1 MSSPKRV
8 VILEDR
14 AEDAI
19 LLVRE
24 LGRHGFEPDW
34 SRVESREEYLDT
46 LAWLP
51 DVILADYT
59 LPRFDA
65 LEALRLLKDRG
76 LDIPFIVVTGTI
88 GEERAVECM
97 RAGASDYLLKDRL
110 TRLGPAVSRA
120 LAEKELRDQKIAAE
134 AALQKLKE
142 RLEVENEYLQAEIDA
157 THHTDEMVG
166 TSPAL
171 EGVRDQVRRVAGTG
185 ATVLILGETG
195 TGKELVARAVHRA
208 SPRGHR
214 PLVKVNCA
222 SLPASLVESE
232 LFGHER
238 GAFTGA
244 TAQRRGRFEIADGG
258 TLFLDEVGELPLE
271 VQAKLLRVLQDGELE
286 RVGSSA
292 TVRFDTRIIAA
303 TNRDLLREVSEG
315 RFRRDLYYRLNVFP
329 IEAPALRA
337 RSEDIPF
344 LVSFFVTRIAR
355 RLGKP
360 APEVPEDVTRKL
372 MGYTWPGNVR
382 ELENVIERAVILT
395 TGKVLAIDP
404 AWLVPEGERAS
415 RSNAAGGVGTLADG
429 TLADAE
435 RRHIRL
441 VLDKVE
447 WRIAGRGGAAEQLG
461 LKPSTLR
468 SRMEKLG
475 LKRGLAR
482 EGISSSASFRGS
494 DESS

>member
-1 MSSPKRV
+1 MSSPIRV
-8 VILEDR
+8 LILEDR
-14 AEDAI
+14 VDDAV

-24 LGRHGFEPDW
+24 LSRHDFEPEL
-34 SRVESREEYLDT
+34 SRVESRADYLECLD
-46 LAWLP
+46 WRP

-65 LEALRLLKDRG
+65 LEALRLLKERG
-76 LDIPFIVVTGTI
+76 LDIPFLVVTGTI

-97 RAGASDYLLKDRL
+97 REGASDYLLKDRL
-110 TRLGPAVSRA
+110 TRLGPAVTRA
-120 LAEKELRDQKIAAE
+120 IAEKELRDQKHAAE

-142 RLEVENEYLQAEIDA
+142 RLEVENQYLQAEIDD

-166 TSPAL
+166 TSAAL
-171 EGVRDQVRRVAGTG
+171 ERLREQVRQVAGTD

-195 TGKELVARAVHRA
+195 TGKELVARAVHRSSA
-208 SPRGHR
+208 RRDR

-232 LFGHER
+232 LFGHEK

-244 TAQRRGRFEIADGG
+244 TAQRRGRFEVANGG

-292 TVRFDTRIIAA
+292 TTRVDTRIIAA
-303 TNRDLLREVSEG
+303 TNRDLLQGVGEG
-315 RFRRDLYYRLNVFP
+315 HFRRDLYYRLHVFP
-329 IEAPALRA
+329 IEAPPLRA
-337 RSEDIPF
+337 RREDIPL
-344 LVSFFVTRIAR
+344 LVSFFAAR
-355 RLGKP
+355 FARKLGKP
-360 APEVPEDVTRKL
+360 VPAFPAEAMEIL
-372 MGYTWPGNVR
+372 MTYSWPGNVR

-395 TGKVLAIDP
+395 TGSALAFDP
-404 AWLVPEGERAS
+404 AWLVPEAQDS
-415 RSNAAGGVGTLADG
+415 ALLNAEGVGAVVEEGTLADV
-429 TLADAE
+429 E
-435 RRHIRL
+435 RRHIL
-441 VLDKVE
+441 QVLEKTR

-475 LKRGLAR
+475 VRRGLAR
-482 EGISSSASFRGS
+482 EV
-494 DESS
+494 EPP